1 MLEVLAEPLKE
12 ATGVVLVLHRKPK
25 TTGGE
30 AEIAIA
36 LDVVTSAEAPAVLGS
51 LVKVWPG

>member
-25 TTGGE
+25 ATGGE

-36 LDVVTSAEAPAVLGS
+36 LDVVSSAEAPAVLGS
-51 LVKVWPG
+51 LVKV